1 MRLLFGCDITS
12 MPGCVS
18 RIIVLALIL
27 IEEVIIVNVKI
38 WICWWVIAIVFVKVL
53 VKFEI

>member
-1 MRLLFGCDITS
+1 MRLLFGCGITS

-27 IEEVIIVNVKI
+27 IEGVIIVNVMME
-38 WICWWVIAIVFVKVL
+38 ICWWVITFVFVKVL